1 MKQHSITIRIDEH
14 LKNKIENVQSRMNS
28 VAMSQIIR
36 LLLYSSLDNWN
47 DLEDNEV
54 LEEVSRIRSEECKRF
69 YDSN

>member
-14 LKNKIENVQSRMNS
+14 LKNKIENVQSRTNS

-36 LLLYSSLDNWN
+36 LLLHSSLDNWN

-54 LEEVSRIRSEECKRF
+54 LEEVRRIRSEEWKRF

>member
-14 LKNKIENVQSRMNS
+14 LKNKIENIQSRTNS

-36 LLLYSSLDNWN
+36 LLLHSSLDNWN

-54 LEEVSRIRSEECKRF
+54 LEEVRRIRSEEWKRF